1 MNTTTQSRATT
12 QNRAAT
18 QSRATERNRA
28 TTPRWGTIDTPFAT
42 FAAWVDERGRLV
54 RFNLSAK
61 GAERVDRAAIHDQR
75 AIDHVRRQVEEYCAG
90 ERTEFELELAPS
102 GTKFQRAV
110 WDALLTIPYGET
122 RSYGEIARAIGEPLA
137 ARGVGAANHANP
149 IGLIVPCHRV
159 IGADGS
165 LTGYG
170 GGLPLKRALL
180 AHEAEHRP
188 HARRNGT
195 LF

>member
-1 MNTTTQSRATT
+1 MTRNTQHS
-12 QNRAAT
+12 
-18 QSRATERNRA
+18 
-28 TTPRWGTIDTPFAT
+28 WGTIETRFAT
-42 FAAWVDERGRLV
+42 FAAWVDRGGRLV
-54 RFNLSAK
+54 RFNLDAA
-61 GAERVDRAAIHDQR
+61 GAARVDRDARYDDLAIAA
-75 AIDHVRRQVEEYCAG
+75 VRTQVEEYCAG
-90 ERTEFELELAPS
+90 ERTEFELELAAP
-102 GTKFQRAV
+102 GTDFQQRV
-110 WDALLTIPYGET
+110 WSELVKIPYGET
-122 RSYGEIARAIGEPLA
+122 RTYGEIAKLIGQPNG
-137 ARGVGAANHANP
+137 ARGVGAANGSNP

-188 HARRNGT
+188 AGAKTGT

>member
-1 MNTTTQSRATT
+1 MTNTQHRWSTIETQ
-12 QNRAAT
+12 
-18 QSRATERNRA
+18 
-28 TTPRWGTIDTPFAT
+28 FAT
-42 FAAWVDERGRLV
+42 FAAWVDADGRLV
-54 RFNLSAK
+54 RFNLDAA
-61 GAERVDRAAIHDQR
+61 GAARVDRDARYDDR
-75 AIDHVRRQVEEYCAG
+75 AIAEVRRQVEEYCAG
-90 ERTEFELELAPS
+90 GRTAFELELAAR
-102 GTKFQRAV
+102 GTEFQHAV
-110 WDALLTIPYGET
+110 WDALVAIPYGET
-122 RSYGEIARAIGEPLA
+122 RSYGEIAKAIGQPQA
-137 ARGVGAANHANP
+137 ARGVGAANGANP

-188 HARRNGT
+188 AGAKTGT

>member
-1 MNTTTQSRATT
+1 MNSTTQSRTT
-12 QNRAAT
+12 T
-18 QSRATERNRA
+18 HH
-28 TTPRWGTIDTPFAT
+28 WGTIETPFAT

-61 GAERVDRAAIHDQR
+61 GAERVDRAALHDER
-75 AIDHVRRQVEEYCAG
+75 AIDEVRRQVNEYCAG
-90 ERTEFELELAPS
+90 ERTEFDLELAPS
-102 GTKFQRAV
+102 GTEFQHAV

-122 RSYGEIARAIGEPLA
+122 RSYGEIARAIGQPQG

-149 IGLIVPCHRV
+149 IALIVPCHRV

-180 AHEAEHRP
+180 AHEAAHRP
-188 HARRNGT
+188 RALRTGT